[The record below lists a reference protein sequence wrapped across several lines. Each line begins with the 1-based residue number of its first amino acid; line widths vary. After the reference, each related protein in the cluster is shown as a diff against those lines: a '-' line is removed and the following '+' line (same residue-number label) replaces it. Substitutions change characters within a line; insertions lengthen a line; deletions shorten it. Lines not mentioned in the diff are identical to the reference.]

1 MKKLKLLMLIVLS
14 GVFIYSGT
22 SIAIYWYDGYTSSK
36 MNARLKQQYEAAL
49 QAQQAEA
56 DQHEAAGTEAIS
68 PELLQQLYQQRFK
81 SLLELNADVVGWISI
96 AGTEIDYPVV
106 QHTDNDYYLNHNLE
120 QARSSHGAIFMD
132 YRNQNVLEDKHTV
145 IYGHHM
151 KDGSM
156 FGELSNYKDEA
167 YYRAHD
173 IITFD
178 GLEQPTRWQIFSV
191 YVYTPEHQFFQ
202 FQYANEQEY
211 SDYLQ
216 KIVEASSYDT
226 GVMISAEDQLL
237 TLVTCTYEVSDARF
251 IIHAKR
257 IE

>member
-1 MKKLKLLMLIVLS
+1 MRKLKLLMLIVLS

-22 SIAIYWYDGYTSSK
+22 NIAIYWYDGYMSDK
-36 MNARLKQQYEAAL
+36 INARLKQQYEAAL
-49 QAQQAEA
+49 QARQAEA
-56 DQHEAAGTEAIS
+56 DQHEAAGTESIS
-68 PELLQQLYQQRFK
+68 PELLQELYEQRFK
-81 SLLELNADVVGWISI
+81 GLLELNPDVVGWISI

-106 QHTDNDYYLNHNLE
+106 RHTDNDYYLNHNLE
-120 QARSSHGAIFMD
+120 QSRSSHGAIFMD
-132 YRNQNVLEDKHTV
+132 YRNQSLLEDKHTV

-156 FGELSNYKDEA
+156 FGELSNYKDET
-167 YYRAHD
+167 YYQAHNR
-173 IITFD
+173 IRLD
-178 GLEQPTRWQIFSV
+178 GLKQSTEWQIFSV

-202 FQYANEQEY
+202 FQYADEQEY
-211 SDYLQ
+211 SNYLQ

-226 GVMISAEDQLL
+226 EVEVSAEDQLL